1 MICLVGDSK
10 IMMVRQNG
18 QTFLALWRDQDA
30 AERAIPPTGDW
41 CLIQMQR
48 ITPGD
53 LCLMLAAWIQPT
65 VLQGYVMDPGLP
77 GEQIV
82 LVPTEEVG

>member
-1 MICLVGDSK
+1 MISLVGPRQ

-41 CLIQMQR
+41 CLIQMKC
-48 ITPGD
+48 ITPTT
-53 LCLMLAAWIQPT
+53 LCLLLAPLTRT
-65 VLQGYVMDPGLP
+65 VLQGYVVDPGLP
-77 GEQIV
+77 GEQVIMV
-82 LVPTEEVG
+82 QTEEVG